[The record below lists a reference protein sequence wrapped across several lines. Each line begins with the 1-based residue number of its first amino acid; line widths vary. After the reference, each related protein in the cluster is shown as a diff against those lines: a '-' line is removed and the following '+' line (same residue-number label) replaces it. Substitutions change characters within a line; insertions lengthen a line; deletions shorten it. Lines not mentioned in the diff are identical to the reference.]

1 MGTVN
6 SPNNGEMNNSGNLFK
21 QKLIRII
28 IQRNNSTYNCDAEE
42 HKKLTNINQ
51 SGSNPKAG

>member
-6 SPNNGEMNNSGNLFK
+6 SPNNGERNNSGNLFK

-28 IQRNNSTYNCDAEE
+28 IQRNNSTYNYDAEE
-42 HKKLTNINQ
+42 
-51 SGSNPKAG
+51 

>member
-6 SPNNGEMNNSGNLFK
+6 RPNNGETKTSGNLFK
-21 QKLIRII
+21 HKLIRII
-28 IQRNNSTYNCDAEE
+28 IQRNNSTYNYDAEE

-51 SGSNPKAG
+51 SDSNPIAG

>member
-6 SPNNGEMNNSGNLFK
+6 SPNNGETKTSGNLFK

-28 IQRNNSTYNCDAEE
+28 IQRNNSTYNYDAE
-42 HKKLTNINQ
+42 KRNKN
-51 SGSNPKAG
+51 K